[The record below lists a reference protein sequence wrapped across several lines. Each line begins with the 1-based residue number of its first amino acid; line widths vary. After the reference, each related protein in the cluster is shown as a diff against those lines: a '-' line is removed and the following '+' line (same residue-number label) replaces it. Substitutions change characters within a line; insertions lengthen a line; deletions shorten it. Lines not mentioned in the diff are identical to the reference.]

1 MEDGGVNWGSFFV
14 RGRFFGRNIAAPM
27 TASSTIQSKI
37 IELCE
42 ALVADGEVQNA
53 RQQAEA
59 FLADE
64 KAVTLYREMANLGR
78 SLHQKQHRDEE
89 PTDEEIT
96 RFNALQ
102 DRCESNPVIGG
113 FLGAQDILSKV
124 AQEVNTFVAKSLE
137 SGKVPTAEEL
147 AAKESCGAGCGCH

>member
-1 MEDGGVNWGSFFV
+1 
-14 RGRFFGRNIAAPM
+14 M
-27 TASSTIQSKI
+27 TASPLIQSKI

-42 ALVADGEVQNA
+42 ALVADGAVKDA

-64 KAVTLYREMANLGR
+64 QAVSLYREMANLGR

-89 PTDEEIT
+89 PTDDEIT

-102 DRCESNPVIGG
+102 DKCESSPVITG
-113 FLGAQDILSKV
+113 FLGAQEILSGV
-124 AQEVNTFVAKSLE
+124 AEAVNAFVGKSLE
-137 SGKVPTAEEL
+137 SGRVPSAEEMVK
-147 AAKESCGAGCGCH
+147 KESCGAGCGCH

>member
-1 MEDGGVNWGSFFV
+1 
-14 RGRFFGRNIAAPM
+14 M
-27 TASSTIQSKI
+27 TASPLIQSKI

-42 ALVADGEVQNA
+42 ALVADGEVKSA

-64 KAVTLYREMANLGR
+64 QAVSLYREMANLGR

-89 PTDEEIT
+89 PTDDELS

-102 DRCESNPVIGG
+102 DKCESNPVITG
-113 FLGAQDILSKV
+113 FLGAQEILSGV
-124 AQEVNTFVAKSLE
+124 AEAVNAFIGKSLE
-137 SGKVPTAEEL
+137 SGRVPSAEEMV
-147 AAKESCGAGCGCH
+147 KKGSCGSGCGCH